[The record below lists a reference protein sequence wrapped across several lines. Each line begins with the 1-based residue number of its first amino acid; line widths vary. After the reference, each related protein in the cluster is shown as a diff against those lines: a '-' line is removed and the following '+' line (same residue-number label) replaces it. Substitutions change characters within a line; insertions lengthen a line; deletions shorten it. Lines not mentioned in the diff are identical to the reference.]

1 MDRAQ
6 IMVVEDE
13 GIVAW
18 HLAQRLQGMG
28 HSVPVVVASGAEAID
43 HAAAIQ
49 PDLVLMDIHL
59 QGDMDGI
66 EAAAQIRAQENIPI
80 IFLTAFADEPT
91 FQRAKITEPFGYV
104 LKPFEERELQIAIEM
119 ALYKHR
125 MERKLKEREQWLST
139 TLTSIG
145 EAVLVTDTESRV
157 TFMNPVAEQLTGWR
171 KEEALGRAIADVC
184 SLSDT
189 VTHTPVENPVHRALQ
204 QGVVVKM
211 TDNLSLRNRDGDTVP
226 VADSAAPIQDDACEI
241 TGAVIVFRNMTAHK
255 HAEEKLQAE
264 VQIAAS
270 LAQVGRALI
279 AALDTPAILDR
290 LCQLTA
296 EVLGCDFS
304 HTWLWQAHE
313 DGYVPVNGWGDSA
326 EQWEALRVLKLPR
339 SVMRACGLGRLEE
352 GELMELEAPAQ
363 NAAINALSAGSNVA
377 GMLCLGLWRG
387 NELLGIQT
395 AGYHRP
401 GQRFMLTQA
410 RTARGIAQLAS
421 LALDNACL
429 LEEAERANRVKSNF
443 LATISHELRTPLS
456 IIMGYTDMLLD
467 GVFGSLDSEQTHS
480 LRKVDQSAR
489 ELLELIVAMLN
500 ISRLEMGQLPMELSE
515 MQVADLLEELR
526 AEISVRGEKSDVEF
540 IWEVAL
546 KLPALFTDRTKL
558 KVILKNLLANAVKFT
573 DRGEVRI
580 TAKAENGGIEFGISD
595 TGTGIAPD
603 VLPIIFEP
611 FRQGESPMTRQYG
624 GLGLGLYVVRRLLE
638 TLGGTI
644 SVSSEVSKGSTF
656 RVWLP
661 LQVVRS
667 TALLS

>member
-18 HLAQRLQGMG
+18 NLAQRLQGMG
-28 HSVPVVVASGAEAID
+28 HTVPVVVASGAEAID
-43 HAAAIQ
+43 HAAAIR

-59 QGDMDGI
+59 RGDMDGI

-91 FQRAKITEPFGYV
+91 LQRAKLTEPFGYV
-104 LKPFEERELQIAIEM
+104 LKPFEERELQVAIEM

-157 TFMNPVAEQLTGWR
+157 TFMNPAAEKLTGWR
-171 KEEALGRAIADVC
+171 KEDALGRAITDVC
-184 SLSDT
+184 LLNDT
-189 VTHTPVENPVHRALQ
+189 ATHAAVENPVKQALQ
-204 QGVVVKM
+204 QGVVVEM
-211 TDNLSLRNRDGDTVP
+211 PDNLLLRDRHGNIVP
-226 VADSAAPIQDDACEI
+226 VADSAAPIQDDSRRI
-241 TGAVIVFRNMTAHK
+241 TGAVMVFQNMTAHK
-255 HAEEKLQAE
+255 QAEEKLQTE
-264 VQIAAS
+264 MQIAAS
-270 LAQVGRALI
+270 LAQVGRELI
-279 AALDTPAILDR
+279 AALDTPAVLDR

-304 HTWLWQAHE
+304 HTWLWQAQE
-313 DGYVPVNGWGDSA
+313 DAYVPVKGWGDSA
-326 EQWEALRVLKLPR
+326 EQWEVLRVLKLPR
-339 SVMRACGLGRLEE
+339 SLMRACGLGRLEE
-352 GELMELEAPAQ
+352 GELTELQVPVQ
-363 NAAINALSAGSNVA
+363 NAAIAALGAGSDVTR
-377 GMLCLGLWRG
+377 MVCLGLWRG

-395 AGYHRP
+395 AGYRRAR
-401 GQRFMLTQA
+401 QRFTVTQE

-429 LEEAERANRVKSNF
+429 LEEAERANRLKSNF

-467 GVFGSLDSEQTHS
+467 GVFGSLDTEQAHS

-500 ISRLEMGQLPMELSE
+500 ISQLEMGQLPMELSE
-515 MQVADLLEELR
+515 MPVADLLEEIR
-526 AEISVRGEKSDVEF
+526 AEINARGEKSDVEF

-546 KLPALFTDRTKL
+546 GLPPLFTDRTKL

-580 TAKAENGGIEFGISD
+580 TAKPQNDGIEFGISD
-595 TGTGIAPD
+595 TGAGIARE

-611 FRQGESPMTRQYG
+611 FRQGESSMTRQYG

-644 SVSSEVSKGSTF
+644 SVRSEVGKGSTF
-656 RVWLP
+656 NVWLP
-661 LQVVRS
+661 CQHASGLFS
-667 TALLS
+667 